1 MQTGGQQKNSCV
13 FGQLPATGIIRMKA
27 HVKSNLTMTAKA
39 SEGNEDKNHL
49 FKNQTWFVE
58 DWKENSKG
66 FEDKKN

>member
-1 MQTGGQQKNSCV
+1 
-13 FGQLPATGIIRMKA
+13 
-27 HVKSNLTMTAKA
+27 MTAKA

-66 FEDKKN
+66 FENEKKMRFLVRINFIYLFKY